1 MSPLP
6 LFEKPKRPP
15 RPVREVRDYPGPQEK
30 EKPKRASKPSGKRGR
45 QAVAGQPTSSLE
57 RLSSLATLTLSG
69 RVRRGDPAIRFLT
82 RYAPY
87 AVIVILVIIIG
98 SNVFRAPPAP
108 PLLSTIFTPE
118 VQHWQPQIL
127 DWSARYGIDPNLMAT
142 VMQIESCGYPGAAS
156 SAGAQGLF
164 QVMPSNFPP
173 DVTDQL
179 NPEANARVGMSVLKD
194 CLRWADNDVG
204 LALVCYNGGPSL
216 ISRAPANWPEESQRY
231 FTWGLGIYN
240 DATHQ
245 AAHSDTLATW
255 LTAGGGGLCERASET
270 LGLSTRAPTSPTSGG
285 GYTNAP
291 TFAAPPSALP
301 TFSSG
306 QPIIPPT
313 VTPPIKI
320 YLTPEG

>member
-6 LFEKPKRPP
+6 LFEKPKRKP
-15 RPVREVRDYPGPQEK
+15 RPVREALERPIRQEK
-30 EKPKRASKPSGKRGR
+30 EKRKPASKASRRGR
-45 QAVAGQPTSSLE
+45 TSVQQPSALD
-57 RLSSLATLTLSG
+57 RLSSLASL
-69 RVRRGDPAIRFLT
+69 VRHGDPAIRFLT

-87 AVIVILVIIIG
+87 GVIAILVILIG
-98 SNVFRAPPAP
+98 SNIFRAPPAP

-118 VQHWQPQIL
+118 IQHWQPQIL
-127 DWSARYGIDPNLMAT
+127 DWSARYEIDPNLIAT
-142 VMQIESCGYPGAAS
+142 VMQIESCGYPSAAS
-156 SAGAQGLF
+156 SVGAQGLF
-164 QVMPSNFPP
+164 QVMPSNFPA
-173 DVTDQL
+173 DVPDQL
-179 NPEANARVGMSVLKD
+179 NPEANARVGIGVLKD

-216 ISRAPANWPEESQRY
+216 ISRAPANWPDESQRY
-231 FTWGLGIYN
+231 YTWGLGIYN
-240 DATHQ
+240 DATHH

-255 LTAGGGGLCERASET
+255 LAAGGGGLCERASET
-270 LGLSTRAPTSPTSGG
+270 LGLSTRAPTSVDNSG
-285 GYTNAP
+285 NSSSAP